1 MSAKGGSYT
10 MSDKDRRKKDGERK
24 DKKNQAM
31 REAESDEGKK
41 ERASRQAKDKSNLKS
56 TERGA
61 SGNPK
66 R

>member
-1 MSAKGGSYT
+1 

-31 REAESDEGKK
+31 REAESDKGQK
-41 ERASRQAKDKSNLKS
+41 ERASRQATDTSNVTG

-61 SGNPK
+61 DGNPGS
-66 R
+66 